1 MVRRSSILFLL
12 GAAGVI
18 AGLPDRA
25 KAQLFRARAQSVNRL
40 GSAITSPL
48 LDRMFGTGRF
58 STPCLSARA
67 CIPYRGSSIGTAFLT
82 DGTPY
87 DPWLAG
93 SFPDRYQN
101 NGALYGT
108 TALSSTARGLA
119 YVSSNA
125 VDVGAPARYRLT
137 PPALDSGIN
146 ELTPRP
152 IGGGWTTDLVG
163 PAESPFLPPVSSA
176 PPMAAGDLSQALW
189 AAKRSISITPATSQF
204 HPPSG
209 GAASLAKR
217 IGEKSF
223 RRGEYA
229 LARDDFRRAIARDAK
244 DPTLWLALGLAEF
257 ARGRWSP
264 ASKAI
269 AEGFKRS
276 PELDPETFDLR
287 AAYGRDGDFDKHMA
301 RLDAAAKTNAGADLW
316 LLLGY
321 IRFFS
326 GDPSGG
332 SAAWEKYAAMP
343 GADPRI
349 ISLLDRIKSAQGS

>member
-12 GAAGVI
+12 GAAGIV

-25 KAQLFRARAQSVNRL
+25 KGQIFRARTQSTNRL
-40 GSAITSPL
+40 GAPITSTL
-48 LDRMFGTGRF
+48 LDRMFGTGRI

-67 CIPYRGSSIGTAFLT
+67 CIPYRGSSIGTNFLT

-101 NGALYGT
+101 SGALYGT
-108 TALSSTARGLA
+108 TALSTTARGLA

-125 VDVGAPARYRLT
+125 VDVSAPARYRLT
-137 PPALDSGIN
+137 QPALSTGIN

-152 IGGGWTTDLVG
+152 IGGGWTTDYAG
-163 PAESPFLPPVSSA
+163 PAESPLLPPVSSS
-176 PPMAAGDLSQALW
+176 PPMAAGDFSQALW
-189 AAKRSISITPATSQF
+189 AAKRSITRTPTISQT
-204 HPPSG
+204 HPSPG
-209 GAASLAKR
+209 GTASLAKQ

-229 LARDDFRRAIARDAK
+229 LARDDFRRAIARDAN
-244 DPTLWLALGLAEF
+244 DPSLWLGLGLAEF

-264 ASKAI
+264 ASKAV
-269 AEGFKRS
+269 AEGIKRS
-276 PELDPETFDLR
+276 PELDPESFDLR
-287 AAYGRDGDFDKHMA
+287 SAYGRDGDFEKHMT
-301 RLDAAAKTNAGADLW
+301 RLEAAAKSDADANLW

-321 IRFFS
+321 IRYFS
-326 GDPSGG
+326 GDPTGG
-332 SAAWEKYAAMP
+332 QTAWEKYAATP
-343 GADPRI
+343 GADPQI
-349 ISLLDRIKSAQGS
+349 ISQLDRIKSAQGS